1 MNPDS
6 IFATGLDAGSS
17 HTRCVIAL
25 LEDDRLRL
33 LGFGSV
39 PSEGWKKSRISDQR
53 AVSQCILAA
62 VEEAEARAQ
71 ATIETV
77 VAGMGGLTAR
87 GANSRGR
94 MDLGRPREIEQRDIN
109 RAMERALHIQLTED
123 RMVLQL
129 LPQDFVIDDHPGF
142 HDPRKMLASVIE
154 ANAHL
159 ITVSSQEHNNLLGAI
174 NGAHLSVD
182 ETIYEAIAGCYAAV
196 LPEERR
202 EGVAHID
209 IGAHSTE
216 LVCYYGESAQLAH
229 SLRICGDH
237 FSRDLA
243 HALRI
248 PLESAAIV
256 KHEFGGA
263 VSHGTAPNSIVE
275 LPMIDSYVTDGY
287 VADSYV
293 ADRHVVDSHDRQ
305 SREAPRKFIN
315 EILESRAVELFGMV
329 RAELARAGMQ
339 RAISSGIVI
348 SGGGALLP
356 GLCDVAER
364 VLECPARIGLAQGFA
379 DWPDELND
387 PAWTA
392 AAGLAMYAARLR
404 SQVDLERRSVGV
416 LGRILR

>member
-1 MNPDS
+1 MSNKS
-6 IFATGLDAGSS
+6 IFATGLDTGSS
-17 HTRCVIAL
+17 YTRCVIAV
-25 LEDDRLRL
+25 LEDGRLRL
-33 LGFGSV
+33 LGYASV
-39 PSEGWKKSRISDQR
+39 PSQGWSKSRISDQR
-53 AVSQCILAA
+53 AVASCILAA
-62 VEEAEARAQ
+62 VEEAEAMAQ
-71 ATIETV
+71 VTIETV
-77 VAGMGGLTAR
+77 VAGVGGLTAR

-94 MDLGRPREIEQRDIN
+94 MDLGRPREIEQRDVN
-109 RAMERALHIQLTED
+109 RAMDRALHIQLAED

-129 LPQDFVIDDHPGF
+129 LPQDFVVDDHPGF

-159 ITVSSQEHNNLLGAI
+159 VTFSTQEHNNLLGAI
-174 NGAHLSVD
+174 NAAHLSAD

-216 LVCYYGESAQLAH
+216 LVCYYGESGQLAN

-263 VSHGTAPNSIVE
+263 ISQGTAENSTVE
-275 LPMIDSYVTDGY
+275 LPLPDGQ
-287 VADSYV
+287 A
-293 ADRHVVDSHDRQ
+293 
-305 SREAPRKFIN
+305 REARDAPRKLIN
-315 EILESRAVELFGMV
+315 QILESRAVELFEMV
-329 RAELARAGMQ
+329 QAELSRVGMQ
-339 RAISSGIVI
+339 RAIASGLVI

-356 GLCDVAER
+356 GICDVAER

-379 DWPDELND
+379 DWPEELAD
-387 PAWTA
+387 PTWTT

-404 SQVDLERRSVGV
+404 SQVDLERQSVGM

>member
-94 MDLGRPREIEQRDIN
+94 LDLGRPREIEQRDIN
-109 RAMERALHIQLTED
+109 RAMDRAMHIQLQED

-129 LPQDFVIDDHPGF
+129 LPQDFVVDDHPGF
-142 HDPRKMLASVIE
+142 HDPRKMMAAVIE

-159 ITVSSQEHNNLLGAI
+159 ITISTQEHNNLIGAI
-174 NGAHLSVD
+174 NRAHLSVD
-182 ETIYEAIAGCYAAV
+182 ETVYEAIAGCYASV
-196 LPEERR
+196 LPSDRR
-202 EGVAHID
+202 DGVALID

-216 LVCYYGESAQLAH
+216 MVCYYGESAQLAA
-229 SLRICGDH
+229 SLKICGDH

-243 HALRI
+243 HAFRI
-248 PLESAAIV
+248 PLESAVIV

-263 VSHGTAPNSIVE
+263 VSYGTAENSTVE
-275 LPMIDSYVTDGY
+275 LPVAEGHGRNDHDS
-287 VADSYV
+287 A
-293 ADRHVVDSHDRQ
+293 A
-305 SREAPRKFIN
+305 REAPRKFVN
-315 EILESRAVELFGMV
+315 EILESRTVELFEMV
-329 RAELARAGMQ
+329 RAELERAGMQ
-339 RAISSGIVI
+339 RALSSGLVI

-356 GLCDVAER
+356 GICDVAER
-364 VLECPARIGLAQGFA
+364 VLDCPARIGLAQGFL

-387 PAWTA
+387 PAWTT

-404 SQVDLERRSVGV
+404 SQVDLERQSVGM